1 MSSRPSTDWSSIG
14 RKILMSLTGLILLS
28 FVTFHMA
35 GNLPL
40 LKGVPDDYNA
50 YAHLLTGL
58 KALLIAAEAMLAA
71 CLLVHVW
78 AAVRLLINKW
88 RARPVKYKVYKS
100 AGRESRK
107 GVGASTMIYTGFLIF
122 IFVALHLKTF
132 KYGPMYTVTVD
143 GVEMRDL
150 HRLVVEVFSD
160 GWIVLGYVVSMV
172 ILGFHL
178 SHAVWSA
185 FQSLGIWHLRY
196 TPVIYRL
203 GRVLAFLVAVGFM
216 VPPVWI
222 YFTGGIVQ

>member
-14 RKILMSLTGLILLS
+14 RKTLMSLTGLILLS

-40 LKGVPDDYNA
+40 LKGAPGEYNT
-50 YAHLLTGL
+50 YAHLLTSL
-58 KALLIAAEAMLAA
+58 KVLLIAAEAMLAT

-78 AAVRLLINKW
+78 AAIRLLVNKR
-88 RARPVKYKVYKS
+88 RARPVKYEMYKS

-107 GVGASTMIYTGFLIF
+107 SVGAATMLYTGFIIF

-143 GVEMRDL
+143 GAEIRDL
-150 HRLVVEVFSD
+150 HRLVVEVFSN
-160 GWIVLGYVVSMV
+160 GWVVLGYVVSMV

-178 SHAVWSA
+178 SHAFWSA

-196 TPVIYRL
+196 TPVLYCL

-216 VPPVWI
+216 IPPVWI
-222 YFTGGIVQ
+222 YFTGGVVQ